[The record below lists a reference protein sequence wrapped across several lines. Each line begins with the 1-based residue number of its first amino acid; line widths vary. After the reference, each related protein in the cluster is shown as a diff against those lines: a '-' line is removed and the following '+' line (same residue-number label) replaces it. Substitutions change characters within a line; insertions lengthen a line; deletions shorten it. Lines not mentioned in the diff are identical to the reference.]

1 MFIFRTITFVYHVAS
16 ATSLGVVLIVGVIIY
31 ALSRYF
37 RLKQP
42 NLPKNLID
50 AIGGI
55 QHIERVCST
64 GQYNHRCDSSDPS
77 EWWPIANRAAC
88 LDSIENSRSAIEK
101 VSQFGIFK
109 RNKMLFRLLHGISLA
124 SGENPKKPR

>member
-1 MFIFRTITFVYHVAS
+1 MAS
-16 ATSLGVVLIVGVIIY
+16 ATSLGFILIFGVIIY
-31 ALSRYF
+31 GLSRYF

-50 AIGGI
+50 AIGGSQNI
-55 QHIERVCST
+55 DRKYLT
-64 GQYNHRCDSSDPS
+64 GHDSQRCGSIDFIP

-101 VSQFGIFK
+101 VSQFYE
-109 RNKMLFRLLHGISLA
+109 NK
-124 SGENPKKPR
+124 NY